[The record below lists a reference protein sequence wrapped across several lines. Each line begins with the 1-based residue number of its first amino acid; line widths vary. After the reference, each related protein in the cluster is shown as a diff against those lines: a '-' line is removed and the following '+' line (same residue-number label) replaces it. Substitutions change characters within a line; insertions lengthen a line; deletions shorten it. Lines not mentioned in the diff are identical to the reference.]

1 MRKIRRLHFWIGV
14 IISIFLLFESI
25 SGIYLYFQEQEREG
39 RQFPPQEQMGAI
51 SQQQGMNP
59 PDGSNADQ
67 NDPKNFG
74 NRQAEGFNQGNNRIN
89 MERNSNSLGMNL
101 RKLHSGII
109 GLIAGIGMVILTAT
123 GLVLSVII
131 GKANRKRRK
140 SKHAAMEI

>member
-25 SGIYLYFQEQEREG
+25 SGIYLYFQEQGREG
-39 RQFPPQEQMGAI
+39 RQFPPQGQMGAI

-59 PDGSNADQ
+59 PDGSNTVQ
-67 NDPKNFG
+67 NGSENFG

-89 MERNSNSLGMNL
+89 MDRNSNSLGMNL

-109 GLIAGIGMVILTAT
+109 GLMAGIGMLILTAT

-131 GKANRKRRK
+131 GRANRKRRK
-140 SKHAAMEI
+140 KESAAI